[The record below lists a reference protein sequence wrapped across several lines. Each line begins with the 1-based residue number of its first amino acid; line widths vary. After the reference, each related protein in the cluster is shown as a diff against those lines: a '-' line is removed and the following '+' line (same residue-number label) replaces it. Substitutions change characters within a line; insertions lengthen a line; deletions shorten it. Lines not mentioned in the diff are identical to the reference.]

1 MVTETETARAN
12 VIKSCKEHLHLLFGN
27 YVTDADVCAYLLGV
41 LETTDTA
48 ITLVN
53 IMAESHPDILPE
65 KLRKTL
71 VKVED
76 ILAITKMELSKN
88 VRRE

>member
-1 MVTETETARAN
+1 MVTEETTRAD
-12 VIKSCKEHLHLLFGN
+12 VIESCKEHLHLLFGD

-41 LETTDTA
+41 LEGTDTA

-53 IMAESHPDILPE
+53 IMAESRPDILPE

-71 VKVED
+71 VKVEK
-76 ILAITKMELSKN
+76 ILTITKMELSKS

>member
-1 MVTETETARAN
+1 MVTETTRAD
-12 VIKSCKEHLHLLFGN
+12 VIKSCKEHLHLLFGD

-41 LETTDTA
+41 LESTDTA

-53 IMAESHPDILPE
+53 VMAESHPDILPE
-65 KLRKTL
+65 ELHKTL

-76 ILAITKMELSKN
+76 ILAIAKMELSKN
-88 VRRE
+88 VRRK